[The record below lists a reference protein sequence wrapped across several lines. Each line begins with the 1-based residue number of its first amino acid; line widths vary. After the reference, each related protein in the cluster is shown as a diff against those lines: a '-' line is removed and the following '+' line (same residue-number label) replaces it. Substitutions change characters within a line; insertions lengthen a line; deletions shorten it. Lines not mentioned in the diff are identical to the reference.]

1 MKEKI
6 LAIDSDPFTL
16 SVIKQA
22 LEATG
27 YRVLTAL
34 DGESG
39 LQQFHK
45 SQPDLILLDIMLP
58 GLDGWKLCRRIR
70 AVSNAPIIIHT
81 ALESPEHMLQAI
93 KVGANDYVVKPVTP
107 EVIQVHVDTL
117 LKGRFQREQI
127 LPSWVSYVS
136 SPHEAVPLAG
146 INQNFPLEK
155 QFG

>member
-6 LAIDSDPFTL
+6 LAVDSDPFTL
-16 SVIKQA
+16 SVVKQA
-22 LEATG
+22 LESAG

-45 SQPDLILLDIMLP
+45 SQPDLVMLDLMLSNI
-58 GLDGWKLCRRIR
+58 DGWKLCRCIR
-70 AVSNAPIIIHT
+70 RESNVPIIIYT

-93 KVGANDYVVKPVTP
+93 KVGANDYMVKPVVP
-107 EVIQVHVDTL
+107 EVIQIHVDTL
-117 LKGRFQREQI
+117 LKGRSQREQL

-136 SPHEAVPLAG
+136 SPHPAFAEPV
-146 INQNFPLEK
+146 
-155 QFG
+155 

>member
-16 SVIKQA
+16 SVVKQV
-22 LEATG
+22 LEAAG

-39 LQQFHK
+39 LQQFYK

-58 GLDGWKLCRRIR
+58 EVDGWKLCHRIR
-70 AVSNAPIIIHT
+70 AVSNVPIIIHT

-117 LKGRFQREQI
+117 LKGRLQREQI
-127 LPSWVSYVS
+127 LPAWLSYVS
-136 SPHEAVPLAG
+136 SPYEAASSVG
-146 INQNFPLEK
+146 VNENFQLEK
-155 QFG
+155 QLV